1 MAEPYD
7 MSKKS
12 VTRNS
17 DSVDT
22 EEGTMTYCIKQKTPE
37 TYNFNSLKEL
47 GQRKKEISDRNHK
60 KTVETVCV

>member
-1 MAEPYD
+1 MAEPCD

-37 TYNFNSLKEL
+37 TYNFNSL
-47 GQRKKEISDRNHK
+47 
-60 KTVETVCV
+60 